1 MSMKHKLNSIL
12 VHALF
17 GVMGGMI
24 YFTIETIWKGKPT
37 NWTMAVLGG
46 LCFVIVGLLNE
57 GKHQFKQWQQVVIGT
72 VVITVLEGLTGIV
85 LNNIL
90 HMGVWDYSHL
100 PFTFFFGQCN
110 LFFCFAWAL
119 LSFIAIHLEDKMHE
133 IVDNM

>member
-1 MSMKHKLNSIL
+1 MTHKINSIL

-17 GVMGGMI
+17 GVMGGLI

-57 GKHQFKQWQQVVIGT
+57 GKRQFKQWQQVAIGT
-72 VVITVLEGLTGIV
+72 VIITVLEGLTGVV

-90 HMGVWDYSHL
+90 HMDVWDYSHL

-119 LSFIAIHLEDKMHE
+119 LSFVAIHLEDKMHE

>member
-1 MSMKHKLNSIL
+1 MKCKHRLNSIV
-12 VHALF
+12 VHAMF
-17 GVMGGMI
+17 GVMGGLI
-24 YFTIETIWKGKPT
+24 YFAIETLWKDKFT
-37 NWTMAVLGG
+37 HWTMAVLGG

-57 GKHQFKQWQQVVIGT
+57 VTKLKEWQQVIVGT
-72 VVITVLEGLTGIV
+72 VVITFLEGITGVV

-90 HMGVWDYSHL
+90 HLGVWDYSHL

-119 LSFIAIHLEDKMHE
+119 LAFVAIHLEDFMHE

>member
-1 MSMKHKLNSIL
+1 MKDKAKNICTHF
-12 VHALF
+12 LF
-17 GVMGGMI
+17 GCIGGLC
-24 YFTIETIWKGKPT
+24 YVAIELCWRGYSHIS
-37 NWTMAVLGG
+37 MAVLGG

-57 GKHQFKQWQQVVIGT
+57 GKHQYKQWQQVVIGT

-110 LFFCFAWAL
+110 LFFCFAWTL
-119 LSFIAIHLEDKMHE
+119 LSFVAIHLEDKMHE

>member
-1 MSMKHKLNSIL
+1 MKHKLNSIL

-17 GVMGGMI
+17 GVMGGGF
-24 YFTIETIWKGKPT
+24 YFLIETIWKGKPT

-72 VVITVLEGLTGIV
+72 VVITVLEGLTGVV

-110 LFFCFAWAL
+110 LFFCCAWAL
-119 LSFIAIHLEDKMHE
+119 LSLIAIHLEDKMHE